1 VLSYLAFCVP
11 SLVAGLA
18 VKTEGLIVTTNVY
31 GSVVVVLALLALGG
45 LLVQRGSRTKA
56 A

>member
-1 VLSYLAFCVP
+1 
-11 SLVAGLA
+11 LVAGLA

-31 GSVVVVLALLALGG
+31 GSVVVVLALLALAG
-45 LLVQRGSRTKA
+45 LLTQRAARPKA